1 MVNCLQG
8 VNEAAVLGEIG
19 QLGEL
24 LFVDH
29 VQASRCAY
37 RKDNSQVEQVILF
50 ELRD

>member
-1 MVNCLQG
+1 MNQ
-8 VNEAAVLGEIG
+8 AAVLREIG

-29 VQASRCAY
+29 IQASRCAY
-37 RKDNSQVEQVILF
+37 RKHNSEVEQVILF